1 MYSKVNNKGHF
12 KIPKII
18 IGEETGIENAINDYD
33 GKYGMTQDSFGIL
46 INDKNEGEK
55 ILKAI
60 KSLNFINFIKKSCSW
75 SNFRIDYRL
84 FKNFKK
90 DFWKEFI

>member
-12 KIPKII
+12 GIPKVIV
-18 IGEETGIENAINDYD
+18 GETGMENAINDFD

-46 INDKNEGEK
+46 INSKEEGDN
-55 ILKAI
+55 IIKA
-60 KSLNFINFIKKSCSW
+60 LNNPIFVDLIRVSCCW

-84 FKNFKK
+84 FKEFKK
-90 DFWKEFI
+90 GFWEKFV